1 MDRLIYT
8 ALSGASQTLYEQ
20 QISANNLA
28 NVNTNGFRAD
38 MAMATNDK
46 VKGGGFDTRYMAQE
60 GASGVNDSTGVAEKT
75 ERPLDVAIQG
85 AGYIA
90 VQDKNGNEVYTRNGN
105 IQQDDQG
112 QLAIDGNLVLG
123 DNGPIILPPNAI
135 ASFGSDGTLSVTPD
149 DGDVTATMD
158 IDRLKLVDIPV
169 ANLAKNPEGMLI
181 TADGVP
187 AQRDENIKV
196 SGGFLEGSNVS
207 AVSEMMS
214 SIAMNAA
221 LWISKTGLS
230 AQDAE
235 MSAIANNIANVNTT
249 GFKRDRVMFQDLFY
263 QTQEAPGAMLD
274 QNNIMPTGLQF
285 GSGVRIVGTQKTFTE
300 GNVETTDNAMNVAIM
315 GQGFLQV
322 QKANG
327 DIAYTRDGNLQV
339 NADGVL
345 TNSQG
350 LPLQPEIDV
359 PAGATNVAFGEDGTV
374 TAILPGDSDATEL
387 GQLTLVNFANPA
399 GLSAEGDNLYLETAA
414 SGQPTEGVPGE
425 DGLGTLQ
432 DNALEGSNVD
442 IVNEMVAMITVQR
455 AYEMNAKMVSAADDM
470 LQYIS
475 QTL

>member
-85 AGYIA
+85 SGYIA

-112 QLAIDGNLVLG
+112 QLTI
-123 DNGPIILPPNAI
+123 
-135 ASFGSDGTLSVTPD
+135 DGTLSVTPD

-169 ANLAKNPEGMLI
+169 ANLAKNPEGMLV

-214 SIAMNAA
+214 SIAMNRQFEAQ
-221 LWISKTGLS
+221 IKMMKT
-230 AQDAE
+230 AE
-235 MSAIANNIANVNTT
+235 
-249 GFKRDRVMFQDLFY
+249 
-263 QTQEAPGAMLD
+263 
-274 QNNIMPTGLQF
+274 
-285 GSGVRIVGTQKTFTE
+285 
-300 GNVETTDNAMNVAIM
+300 
-315 GQGFLQV
+315 
-322 QKANG
+322 
-327 DIAYTRDGNLQV
+327 DI
-339 NADGVL
+339 
-345 TNSQG
+345 
-350 LPLQPEIDV
+350 
-359 PAGATNVAFGEDGTV
+359 
-374 TAILPGDSDATEL
+374 SDAGNRL
-387 GQLTLVNFANPA
+387 LR
-399 GLSAEGDNLYLETAA
+399 
-414 SGQPTEGVPGE
+414 
-425 DGLGTLQ
+425 
-432 DNALEGSNVD
+432 GS
-442 IVNEMVAMITVQR
+442 
-455 AYEMNAKMVSAADDM
+455 
-470 LQYIS
+470 
-475 QTL
+475 

>member
-1 MDRLIYT
+1 
-8 ALSGASQTLYEQ
+8 
-20 QISANNLA
+20 
-28 NVNTNGFRAD
+28 
-38 MAMATNDK
+38 
-46 VKGGGFDTRYMAQE
+46 MAQE

-214 SIAMNAA
+214 SIAMNRQFEAQ
-221 LWISKTGLS
+221 IKMMKT
-230 AQDAE
+230 AE
-235 MSAIANNIANVNTT
+235 
-249 GFKRDRVMFQDLFY
+249 
-263 QTQEAPGAMLD
+263 
-274 QNNIMPTGLQF
+274 
-285 GSGVRIVGTQKTFTE
+285 
-300 GNVETTDNAMNVAIM
+300 
-315 GQGFLQV
+315 
-322 QKANG
+322 
-327 DIAYTRDGNLQV
+327 DI
-339 NADGVL
+339 
-345 TNSQG
+345 
-350 LPLQPEIDV
+350 
-359 PAGATNVAFGEDGTV
+359 
-374 TAILPGDSDATEL
+374 SDAGNRL
-387 GQLTLVNFANPA
+387 LR
-399 GLSAEGDNLYLETAA
+399 
-414 SGQPTEGVPGE
+414 
-425 DGLGTLQ
+425 
-432 DNALEGSNVD
+432 GS
-442 IVNEMVAMITVQR
+442 
-455 AYEMNAKMVSAADDM
+455 
-470 LQYIS
+470 
-475 QTL
+475 